1 MKLTE
6 EQRESLEVAAKPLMA
21 WLLANC
27 HPHTL
32 VIVENDRAELLE
44 GLAMVRSGS
53 LPSRGNESLEIT
65 AIDDFGLRAEPIVYR
80 INVEEV

>member
-44 GLAMVRSGS
+44 GLAMVRSDS
-53 LPSRGNESLEIT
+53 LPSQRGRSV
-65 AIDDFGLRAEPIVYR
+65 D
-80 INVEEV
+80 

>member
-6 EQRESLEVAAKPLMA
+6 EQRESLEAAAKPLMA

-44 GLAMVRSGS
+44 GLAMVRSDR
-53 LPSRGNESLEIT
+53 LPEPRGDNL
-65 AIDDFGLRAEPIVYR
+65 
-80 INVEEV
+80 

>member
-27 HPHTL
+27 HQHTL

-44 GLAMVRSGS
+44 GLAVVRSES
-53 LPSRGNESLEIT
+53 LLSRGNESLEIT
-65 AIDDFGLRAEPIVYR
+65 TIDDSGLRCDQIACR
-80 INVEEV
+80 INVEGS

>member
-6 EQRESLEVAAKPLMA
+6 EQRESLELAAEPLMD

-44 GLAMVRSGS
+44 GLAMVRSDS

-65 AIDDFGLRAEPIVYR
+65 TIDDFGLRADPIVYR
-80 INVEEV
+80 VNVEVV

>member
-1 MKLTE
+1 MRLTE
-6 EQRESLEVAAKPLMA
+6 KQRESLEVAAKPLMA

-44 GLAMVRSGS
+44 GLAIVRSES
-53 LPSRGNESLEIT
+53 LPSLGNESLEIT
-65 AIDDFGLRAEPIVYR
+65 AIDDFGLRADPIVCLV
-80 INVEEV
+80 NVEG